1 MPPKKKIFV
10 IIDGNALI
18 HRAFHALPPL
28 TTKRGVQVNA
38 VYGFTTVLLRM
49 FRELKPDYWA
59 ATFDLAGPT
68 FRHKAYDEYKATRVK
83 APQEL
88 YDQIPL
94 VKQVVQAFHIPV
106 FEKEGFEADDLIGT
120 LVKLKTP
127 TERIIVTGDND
138 TLQLV
143 EPDIKVFTLR
153 KGVGDT
159 VLVDEAGVKEKY
171 GLVPDQLVDLKA
183 LRGDT
188 SDNIPGI
195 KGIGEKTAVILLQTF
210 GTLDAVYRALER
222 NDTKLSVVS
231 ERIQNLLREGKAS
244 ADLSKMLGQIDTA
257 VPIEF
262 SLEQCAVQ
270 QYDRTEVVRLFQEL
284 EFTSLL
290 NKLPKNEA
298 DAASAEPVKSIQQ
311 SVFDE
316 VVAASTKRKT
326 ESQANYQLVDTV
338 DKLEHLVEKLKAAKE
353 LSVDT
358 ETTDTDAW
366 RAELLGI
373 SVAWQPGEAYY
384 VALGAHPE
392 LRSSKPFAEFAKVL
406 IDPKLPKVGHNMKYD
421 LAVLERAGLG
431 LAPLSFD
438 TMIAAYLLNPGFRR
452 YGLDDQVFTEFGYE
466 MQPIE
471 ALIGPKG
478 KNQKNMREVPIGD
491 VAWYSGEDA
500 DWTLRLKQ
508 ALAPRLAAQS
518 IGGLFETMEMPLVG
532 VLEGVERNGVKI
544 DSDFLRAMSKTLGKR
559 LAVLET
565 KVHKLAGTEFN
576 LQSPTQLK
584 DVLFER
590 LKLETKGI
598 GKTKTGLSTAA
609 SELEKMKDLHPII
622 PLMVEFREMAKLKNT
637 YLDTLPLLVNPE
649 TGRVHTSFNQ
659 TIAATGR
666 LSSVDPNLQNIPI
679 RTELGNE
686 IRKAFIADRG
696 NRLVSVDYSQIE
708 LRVIASVANDPAMI
722 ETFARGE
729 DIHTTTAAAI
739 HEVPL
744 KEVTKELRRTAKAV
758 NFGVIYGLGPVG
770 LAEQQGI
777 TRDKAKEFIA
787 KYFAA
792 YPKVKEWIDETKLL
806 ARSQGYVE
814 TLFGRRRYLPEIVSP
829 NHMLQAQAERI
840 AVNMPIQGT
849 AADLMKLAMLK
860 VADEL
865 PKKFP
870 KARMLLQVHDELV
883 LEAPA
888 AEAEAVGQ
896 LVSELMVSVA
906 KLRVPITAEVEVGM
920 NWGSL
925 KEV

>member
-1 MPPKKKIFV
+1 MPSQKKTFV
-10 IIDGNALI
+10 VIDGNALI
-18 HRAFHALPPL
+18 HRSFHALPPL
-28 TTKRGVQVNA
+28 TTKQGVQVNA

-49 FRELKPDYWA
+49 LRELKPDYLA
-59 ATFDLAGPT
+59 ATFDLAAPT
-68 FRHKAYDEYKATRVK
+68 FRHKAYAEYKATRVK

-88 YDQIPL
+88 YDQIPM
-94 VKQVVQAFHIPV
+94 VKEVVRAFHIPI

-120 LVKLKTP
+120 LVKKPTP
-127 TERIIVTGDND
+127 TKRVIVTGDND

-143 EPDIKVFTLR
+143 DSDVSVYTLR

-159 VLVDEAGVKEKY
+159 ALFDEVAVQEKY
-171 GLVPDQLVDLKA
+171 GLRPDQLVDLKA
-183 LRGDT
+183 LRGDP

-195 KGIGEKTAVILLQTF
+195 KGIGEKTAVLVLQTF
-210 GTLDAVYRALER
+210 GTLEALYRALDE
-222 NDTKLSVVS
+222 NSKKLSVVS
-231 ERIQNLLREGKAS
+231 DRIQTLLRDGRQN
-244 ADLSKMLGQIDTA
+244 ADLSKQLGQIDTS
-257 VPIEF
+257 VDIDF
-262 SLEQCAVQ
+262 SLEDCARKH
-270 QYDRTEVVRLFQEL
+270 YDRNVVVELFRKF

-290 NKLPKNEA
+290 NKLPSSGEETSSEH
-298 DAASAEPVKSIQQ
+298 AATPSPKP

-316 VVAASTKRKT
+316 VVAAMPVRK
-326 ESQANYQLVDTV
+326 EPKSSARYELVDTPE
-338 DKLEHLVEKLKAAKE
+338 KLSELLEKLKQASE
-353 LSVDT
+353 LAVDT

-373 SVAWQPGEAYY
+373 SLAWKPEEAYY
-384 VALGAHPE
+384 ISVTEALKKSAAFKQLT
-392 LRSSKPFAEFAKVL
+392 LRLA
-406 IDPKLPKVGHNMKYD
+406 DPALPKIGHNLKYD
-421 LAVLERAGLG
+421 LAILERAGITLY
-431 LAPLSFD
+431 PLSFD

-478 KNQKNMREVPIGD
+478 KKQKNMREVPVAD
-491 VAWYSGEDA
+491 VAWYAAEDA

-508 ALAPRLAAQS
+508 ALAPRLKAQA
-518 IGGLFETMEMPLVG
+518 IDGLFETMEMPLVG

-544 DSDFLRAMSKTLGKR
+544 NSEFLEAMSKSLGKK
-559 LAVLET
+559 LKGLEA
-565 KVHKLAGTEFN
+565 KVHHLAGVEFN

-584 DVLFER
+584 EILFER

-609 SELEKMKDLHPII
+609 SELEKMKELHPII
-622 PLMVEFREMAKLKNT
+622 PLMVEFRELAKLKNT
-637 YLDTLPLLVNPE
+637 YLDTLPTLVNPE

-696 NRLVSVDYSQIE
+696 NRLISVDYSQIE
-708 LRVIASVANDPAMI
+708 LRVIASIANDPAMI

-739 HEVPL
+739 HELPVS
-744 KEVTKELRRTAKAV
+744 EITKELRRTAKAV

-777 TRDKAKEFIA
+777 SRDKAKEFIA

-792 YPKVKEWIDETKLL
+792 YPKVREWIDEMKRL
-806 ARSQGYVE
+806 AREQGYVE
-814 TLFGRRRYLPEIVSP
+814 TLFGRRRYLPEIASP

-870 KARMLLQVHDELV
+870 KAKMLLQVHDELV

-888 AEAEAVGQ
+888 AEAEAVGK
-896 LVSELMVSVA
+896 LVSELMVGVA

-920 NWGSL
+920 NWGEL
-925 KEV
+925 KLV